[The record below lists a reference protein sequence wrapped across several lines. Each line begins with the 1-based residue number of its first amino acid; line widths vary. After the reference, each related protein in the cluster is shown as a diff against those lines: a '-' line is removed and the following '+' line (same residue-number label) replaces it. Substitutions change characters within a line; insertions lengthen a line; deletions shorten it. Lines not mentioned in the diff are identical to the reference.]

1 MTASAYNV
9 DKDGK
14 ENRILFWLRLDEWNL
29 CDAALLFADI
39 NPESVNLR
47 KNDFTELVTL
57 KNGIYN
63 LFDSTDEFVKLNH
76 KYDDLCRILLNPD
89 IECDTPQNWIDRALA
104 KKIAIPWLDF
114 AIQND
119 FYESKTKSP
128 QVEKLIDIYNT
139 DLLDILNQAANQ
151 FFNPRKNLDAKKEEV
166 TEWII
171 NKGNERKIKVA
182 AHVAGVMFTII
193 KPNDHNPKIKRA

>member
-1 MTASAYNV
+1 MTLGVYDL

-14 ENRILFWLRLDEWNL
+14 KNRILFWLRLDDWDL
-29 CDAALLFADI
+29 CDAALLFCDI
-39 NPESVNLR
+39 NPESVNLV
-47 KNDFTELVTL
+47 KNTFTELVTL
-57 KNGIYN
+57 KGANYN
-63 LFDSTDEFVKLNH
+63 LTDFYDEFVELHTAYK
-76 KYDDLCRILLNPD
+76 DLHRVLYNPD
-89 IECDTPQNWIDRALA
+89 IDLDTPQNWIDRALA
-104 KKIAIPWLDF
+104 KKIFIPWLDI

-119 FYESKTKSP
+119 FYKPETKST
-128 QVEKLIDIYNT
+128 QLEKPKDIYNT

-151 FFNPRKNLDAKKEEV
+151 FFSPRKNLDAKKDEV

-171 NKGNERKIKVA
+171 NKGKEKKIEVA